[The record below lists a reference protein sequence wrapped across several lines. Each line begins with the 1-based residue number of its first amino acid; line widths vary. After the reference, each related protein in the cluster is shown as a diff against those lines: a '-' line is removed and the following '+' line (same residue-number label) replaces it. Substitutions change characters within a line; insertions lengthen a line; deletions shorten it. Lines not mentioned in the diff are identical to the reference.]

1 VAQLCQYQE
10 ELERLSAKV
19 LIVTFGTFPAA
30 QEWLAETCSPF
41 QLLLDPERKVYDTYS
56 LDRSLWRSWNLRTMW
71 RYVQLLSTGR
81 QWRGIQGDSA
91 QLGGDFIIGADGIVR
106 LAYRSRDPV
115 DRPQVEQIVTIITE
129 LAERNRT

>member
-1 VAQLCQYQE
+1 VAQLCQHQE
-10 ELERLSAKV
+10 ELERLNAKV

-41 QLLLDPERKVYDTYS
+41 QLLLDPERKVYDAYS
-56 LDRSLWRSWNLRTMW
+56 LDYSLWRSWNLRTMW

-81 QWRGIQGDSA
+81 QWRGIQGDSG

-115 DRPQVEQIVTIITE
+115 DRPPVEQIMTIITE